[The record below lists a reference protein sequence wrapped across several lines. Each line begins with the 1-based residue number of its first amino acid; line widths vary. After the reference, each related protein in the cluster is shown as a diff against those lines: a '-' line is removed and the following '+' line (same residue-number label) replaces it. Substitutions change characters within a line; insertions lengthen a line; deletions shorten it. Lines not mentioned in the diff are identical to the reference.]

1 MYETYCALRL
11 ERFNNPRFSNQFEI
25 HSIGDFKYFEC
36 KSLDIKIF
44 NLFIYS
50 IVWRISISENYAF
63 RGFKLAFPEEEKLR
77 LLLKNYTQSNQEELK
92 NVLIHLNELPDHSH
106 VIIRPKVKVRPPT
119 SMYSAASYNDY
130 LHQVHLVD
138 YLHIYNTKREL
149 LTDRLSLID
158 NNRPNGL
165 VRVGIVEKE
174 RWKSFNT
181 EMVKEAI
188 KQ

>member
-1 MYETYCALRL
+1 MRQPTDNCLLCQENPATQPNSHIIPKFFGQGLFYSTKPRHAIVRYKTGEIGKAQDTVKENYLFCPNCEKGFNVYETYCALRL

-77 LLLKNYTQSNQEELK
+77 LLLKNYTQSNQE
-92 NVLIHLNELPDHSH
+92 
-106 VIIRPKVKVRPPT
+106 
-119 SMYSAASYNDY
+119 
-130 LHQVHLVD
+130 
-138 YLHIYNTKREL
+138 
-149 LTDRLSLID
+149 
-158 NNRPNGL
+158 
-165 VRVGIVEKE
+165 
-174 RWKSFNT
+174 
-181 EMVKEAI
+181 
-188 KQ
+188 